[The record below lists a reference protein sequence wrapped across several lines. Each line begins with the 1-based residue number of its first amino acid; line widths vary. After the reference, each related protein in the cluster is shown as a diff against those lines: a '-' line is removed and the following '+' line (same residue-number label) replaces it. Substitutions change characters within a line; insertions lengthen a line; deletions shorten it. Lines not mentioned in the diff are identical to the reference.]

1 MPGICRMIK
10 QLMSFPSTVVMAIA
24 CLLQVVS
31 LSGLAGEPQLAEKPL
46 PREDKI
52 KFKDGAGE
60 TAFSLKIK
68 GDGAKLT
75 DGDEKELARYTR
87 SEDKLKIKD
96 DKDKVLGYIA
106 NQDGAL
112 RLLSPEDE
120 SELFSLERAKNGDW
134 SLKDAGGVRVAAFR
148 RRDSGFVVED
158 AQDKVRHTVAV
169 KSGKSTLRDATGK
182 VLYQTKEDVTPSAI
196 GCLAL
201 DALPDVRIR
210 GAFLFLLNQGAKK

>member
-1 MPGICRMIK
+1 MIK
-10 QLMSFPSTVVMAIA
+10 RLRSVSSVVVVAIA
-24 CLLQVVS
+24 CMLQVVAV
-31 LSGLAGEPQLAEKPL
+31 SGLAGEPQLAEKPL

-60 TAFSLKIK
+60 TALSLKFK

-75 DGDEKELARYTR
+75 DGDDKELARYTR
-87 SEDKLKIKD
+87 SDDKLKIKD
-96 DKDKVLGYIA
+96 DKDKVLGYIV
-106 NQDGAL
+106 NHDGAL

-120 SELFSLERAKNGDW
+120 SELFLVERAKNGDW
-134 SLKDAGGVRVAAFR
+134 TLKDAGGVRVAAFR

-169 KSGKSTLRDATGK
+169 KSGKSTLRDASGK
-182 VLYQTKEDVTPSAI
+182 VLYQTKEEVTPSAV

-201 DALPDVRIR
+201 DVLPDVRIR
-210 GAFLFLLNQGAKK
+210 GAFLFLLNQGEKK